1 MIMERLDKYLASRGT
16 GSRREVQQLIKS
28 GAVTVDGAVCK
39 KPETKLSDAAEVLV
53 RGQAVGERFVY
64 LMLNKPAGVVSAT
77 EDKRDKTVID
87 ILPAEW
93 KNRGLF
99 PARRFCTP
107 YALAQKACRKAVH
120 RAPRRRGHGGDG
132 SAFS

>member
-1 MIMERLDKYLASRGT
+1 MERLDKYLASRGT

-64 LMLNKPAGVVSAT
+64 LMLNKP
-77 EDKRDKTVID
+77 
-87 ILPAEW
+87 
-93 KNRGLF
+93 
-99 PARRFCTP
+99 
-107 YALAQKACRKAVH
+107 
-120 RAPRRRGHGGDG
+120 
-132 SAFS
+132 